1 MLGGSRASDGGSGF
15 DMGKLMLP
23 AIGVGISVAAMA
35 AAYSLSQGSSKKKK
49 GKKDK
54 GPQVTGPK
62 INVYFGSQT
71 GTAEDMAKSLAKEG
85 IKRNFD
91 MKAIDMERFEPLD
104 AAGTNCIF
112 LVATYGE
119 GDPTDNARS
128 CFDWLQDEGK
138 EGDLDGM
145 TYAVFGLGN
154 TQYEHYNSVGT
165 FFDSQC
171 GKLGGQRVV
180 ELGLGDDDKD
190 IQEDFNQWKD
200 LLWPALEEHF
210 GLEST
215 EIADQGVEYRLK
227 VSTFTTEKAAMQVAS
242 PKSSSGVDQTPTVEM
257 TVTCNRELYSAE
269 AGRSC
274 RHLEL
279 DIQGKG
285 VSYETGDHV
294 GIMAANDE
302 NLVNALGYR
311 IGCDLDE
318 WLVVEDDGGTSP
330 FPCPCTVR
338 HALTKYLDINGAPK
352 KKVITAMA
360 EAASDDG
367 EKQRLEHL
375 ASKKGK
381 EELTD
386 YIVKGRRN
394 FLDVMTDFAS
404 VSFSIAQVIELLP
417 RLQPRYYSI
426 SSASN
431 VTPVSVHVTAVVVAD
446 EMEGG
451 RLFKGVCTNHL
462 YSLPVGSHCEAFCRK
477 TPFKLP
483 KDPSVP
489 VVMVGAGTGLAPMR
503 GMYLH
508 MDHQRREGTSLGES
522 MLVFG
527 CRTSKDDFLYGDEM
541 GQMVENGTITHL
553 VTAFSREVKGER
565 PYVQHRVKQ
574 RAADILRMLD
584 AGGHFYVCGL
594 TAMAKD
600 VKKSLIE
607 GMVELRGMTGG
618 EAEAYMEKLGK
629 EGRYMQDVW
638 SS

>member
-1 MLGGSRASDGGSGF
+1 M
-15 DMGKLMLP
+15 
-23 AIGVGISVAAMA
+23 
-35 AAYSLSQGSSKKKK
+35 
-49 GKKDK
+49 
-54 GPQVTGPK
+54 
-62 INVYFGSQT
+62 
-71 GTAEDMAKSLAKEG
+71 
-85 IKRNFD
+85 
-91 MKAIDMERFEPLD
+91 
-104 AAGTNCIF
+104 
-112 LVATYGE
+112 
-119 GDPTDNARS
+119 
-128 CFDWLQDEGK
+128 
-138 EGDLDGM
+138 
-145 TYAVFGLGN
+145 
-154 TQYEHYNSVGT
+154 
-165 FFDSQC
+165 
-171 GKLGGQRVV
+171 V

-215 EIADQGVEYRLK
+215 EVADQGVEYRLK
-227 VSTFTTEKAAMQVAS
+227 VSTFTTEKAAMQVSTA
-242 PKSSSGVDQTPTVEM
+242 KSSSGVDQTPTVEM

-294 GIMAANDE
+294 GIMAANDD
-302 NLVNALGYR
+302 NLVNTLGYR

-318 WLVVEDDGGTSP
+318 WLVAEDDSGSSP

-338 HALTKYLDINGAPK
+338 HAFVKYLDINGPPK

-360 EAASDDG
+360 EAASDAA

-375 ASKKGK
+375 CSKEGR
-381 EELTD
+381 EELAD
-386 YIVKGRRN
+386 YITKGRRN
-394 FLDVMTDFAS
+394 FVDVLTDFAS
-404 VSFSIAQVIELLP
+404 VSLSLAQVIELLP

-431 VTPVSVHVTAVVVAD
+431 VTPMSVHVTAVVVSD
-446 EMEGG
+446 EVEGG
-451 RLFKGVCTNHL
+451 RIFKGVCTNHL
-462 YSLPVGSHCEAFCRK
+462 YSLAAGSHCEAFCRK

-483 KDPSVP
+483 KDASVP

-508 MDHQRREGTSLGES
+508 MDHQRREGASLGES

-541 GQMVENGTITHL
+541 GEMVKNGTITHL

-600 VKKSLIE
+600 VKKALIE